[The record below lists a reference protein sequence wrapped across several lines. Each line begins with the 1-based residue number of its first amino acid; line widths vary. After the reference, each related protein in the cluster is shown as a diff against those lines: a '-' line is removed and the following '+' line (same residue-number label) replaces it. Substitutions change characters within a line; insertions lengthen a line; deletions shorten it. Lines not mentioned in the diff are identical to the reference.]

1 MMKVKPETFAKIIE
15 LMKNSK
21 KAYSLTAI
29 KDDLMVDFD
38 SVKKVLG
45 SLKNILVVQTSGG
58 NYFVLEE
65 NKEKIF
71 RKPKGSDFE

>member
-1 MMKVKPETFAKIIE
+1 MVKTKTFARVIE
-15 LMKNSK
+15 LLKNSN

-38 SVKKVLG
+38 SVKKVL
-45 SLKNILVVQTSGG
+45 SNLKNILVIQTSGG

-71 RKPKGSDFE
+71 RKPRESDFK